1 MRIFGSESIDSI
13 MKKFGLKE
21 GESIDHPWINKA
33 LEGAQKRVEG
43 RNYDM
48 RKTLLKFDDV
58 MNNQRKVI
66 FEQRKKILKSKNVN
80 EIISSFQ
87 EDLIKNFL
95 KEKTIYER
103 ENQIEAFRTK
113 IKPIMGRSV
122 KDEELVNIT
131 KLKDK
136 EFENAIKKK
145 FDEFR
150 NKRIQSIKDSTN
162 TELEKRVFLQNID
175 FLWRS
180 HLQYL
185 EHLRQVV
192 GLRGYAQKDPLEEF
206 KREAFEL
213 FEGLLNKIKTD
224 FITFLNNLEIVT
236 QEESA
241 KEEVN
246 QPVKLSDDPRC
257 LLKNKKNEK
266 IYFQKE
272 NGKTIACNFNHFPS
286 EKS

>member
-1 MRIFGSESIDSI
+1 
-13 MKKFGLKE
+13 
-21 GESIDHPWINKA
+21 
-33 LEGAQKRVEG
+33 
-43 RNYDM
+43 
-48 RKTLLKFDDV
+48 
-58 MNNQRKVI
+58 
-66 FEQRKKILKSKNVN
+66 
-80 EIISSFQ
+80 
-87 EDLIKNFL
+87 
-95 KEKTIYER
+95 
-103 ENQIEAFRTK
+103 
-113 IKPIMGRSV
+113 MGRSV

-236 QEESA
+236 R
-241 KEEVN
+241 EEVAIEKSN
-246 QPVKLSDDPRC
+246 TTKKLINNPKC
-257 LLKNKKNEK
+257 LLVLKKNEK
-266 IYFQKE
+266 LSRNEKCPAT
-272 NGKTIACNFNHFPS
+272 GKKYKHCCGAL
-286 EKS
+286 